1 MSTNKTQNY
10 ALHAWLPTD
19 DFQLSEVN
27 QNFAAL
33 DAALTAKAEIVTG
46 SYAGDGTTNR
56 VIDLGRKPVAVFA
69 ERDGGFRHPY
79 NVVYGGLVTRQLA
92 LSSAMSISDTGFT
105 VTTNQ
110 GYMDMNDQGMQ
121 YNYIA
126 FFIRE

>member
-10 ALHAWLPTD
+10 SLHSWLPTD
-19 DFQLSEVN
+19 DFQLSEIN

-33 DAALTAKAEIVTG
+33 DAALAPKVEIIVGTYTG
-46 SYAGDGTTNR
+46 TGGTRT
-56 VIDLGRKPVAVFA
+56 IDLGRKPVAVFA

-110 GYMDMNDQGMQ
+110 SYMDMNDQGMQ